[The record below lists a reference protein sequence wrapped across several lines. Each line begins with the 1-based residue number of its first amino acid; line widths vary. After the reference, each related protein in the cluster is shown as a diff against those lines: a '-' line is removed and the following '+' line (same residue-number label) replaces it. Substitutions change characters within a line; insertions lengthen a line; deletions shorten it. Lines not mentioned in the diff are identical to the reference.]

1 MHLSLTKAAM
11 VIAASLSAAAMP
23 AVAADGVSFKGKTIT
38 MIIPTTPGGST
49 DLSARLFVRF
59 FGDYLPGKPSVVA
72 QNVPG
77 GHGVTA
83 LNYMAQQVTP
93 DGMTITMS
101 SNSQVDPMT
110 YRAPQVKYDPL
121 KFQII
126 GSVGIGHNVMIIRT
140 DALPRLLDKSKPPVA
155 MGSVSGAPRS
165 GMRMN
170 MWGKEFLGWNTKW
183 VVGYPGSTDLLVA
196 IERGELDMTSFPSN
210 YVIDRL
216 NDQTKYKVIYQDGLV
231 AHPEPSG
238 RADSDN
244 APLFTKAMEG
254 KITDPK
260 MKAAY
265 DYWRA
270 STLFKWLALPPK
282 TPDAIRDVYRA
293 AFLKITADPQ
303 FKAQAKDALEGYTV
317 NSPEETERMIHD
329 LAITSDE
336 ALATTDE
343 LMRKQ
348 GITVASSGSTAK
360 SKSKGKS
367 KP

>member
-1 MHLSLTKAAM
+1 MT
-11 VIAASLSAAAMP
+11 ASLLKTIALAVGTIL
-23 AVAADGVSFKGKTIT
+23 AVAPACAADAVSFKGKNIT
-38 MIIPTTPGGST
+38 MIIPTTAGGST
-49 DLSARLFVRF
+49 DLSARLFARF

-83 LNYMAQQVTP
+83 LNYMVQQAAP
-93 DGMTITMS
+93 DGLTITMS
-101 SNSQVDPMT
+101 SNSQVDPIT

-140 DALPRLLDKSKPPVA
+140 DAIARLMDKSQRPVA

-165 GMRMN
+165 GMRMTL
-170 MWGKEFLGWNTKW
+170 WGAEFLGWNTKW

-196 IERGELDMTSFPSN
+196 LERGEIDMTSFPSS
-210 YVIDRL
+210 YVADRL
-216 NDQTKYKVIYQDGLV
+216 TDTKKYKVIYQDGLV

-238 RADSDN
+238 RADVDN
-244 APLFTKAMEG
+244 APRFTDAMAG

-260 MKAAY
+260 IQAAY

-270 STLFKWLALPPK
+270 SLLFKWLALPPK
-282 TPDAIRDVYRA
+282 TPDAILDAYRA
-293 AFLKITADPQ
+293 AFLKITSDPQ
-303 FKAQAKDALEGYTV
+303 FKAQAKEALEGYTI
-317 NSPEETERMIHD
+317 NSPEETVQMIHD
-329 LAITSDE
+329 LAVTPDE
-336 ALATTDE
+336 ALDTTDA

-348 GITVASSGSTAK
+348 GLTIASSK
-360 SKSKGKS
+360 SKS
-367 KP
+367 

>member
-1 MHLSLTKAAM
+1 MTGSLLKAIT
-11 VIAASLSAAAMP
+11 VTAATMLAAAP
-23 AVAADGVSFKGKTIT
+23 AFAADAVSFKGKNIT
-38 MIIPTTPGGST
+38 MIIPTTAGGST
-49 DLSARLFVRF
+49 DLSARLFARF
-59 FGDYLPGKPSVVA
+59 FGDYLPGKPGVVA

-83 LNYMAQQVTP
+83 LNYMVQQAAP
-93 DGMTITMS
+93 DGLTITMS
-101 SNSQVDPMT
+101 SNSQVDPIT

-140 DALPRLLDKSKPPVA
+140 DAIARLMDKSQRPVA

-165 GMRMN
+165 GMRMTL
-170 MWGKEFLGWNTKW
+170 WGAEFLGWNTKW

-196 IERGELDMTSFPSN
+196 LERGEIDMTSFPSS
-210 YVIDRL
+210 YVVDRL
-216 NDQTKYKVIYQDGLV
+216 TDTTKFKVIYQDGLV

-238 RADSDN
+238 RADADN
-244 APLFTKAMEG
+244 APRFTDAMAG

-260 MKAAY
+260 IQAAY

-270 STLFKWLALPPK
+270 SVLFKWLALPPK
-282 TPDAIRDVYRA
+282 TPDAIRDTYRA

-303 FKAQAKDALEGYTV
+303 FKAQAKDALEGYTI
-317 NSPEETERMIHD
+317 NSPEKTVQMIHD
-329 LAITSDE
+329 LAVTPDE
-336 ALATTDE
+336 ALDTTDV

-348 GITVASSGSTAK
+348 GLTIASSK
-360 SKSKGKS
+360 SKS
-367 KP
+367 